1 MTIPQSHL
9 KKIIAPVV
17 ILVSLLAYLAGYLTV
32 CILLPVPLWVKI
44 AGGIVLAAMAGVL
57 IFVTVERINEIRS
70 GETDDLSDY

>member
-1 MTIPQSHL
+1 MTISKSHL

-17 ILVSLLAYLAGYLTV
+17 ILVLLLAYLAGYLTV
-32 CILLPVPLWVKI
+32 CILLPVPLWIKI

-70 GETDDLSDY
+70 GETDDLSNY